1 MASLETPTFMILNT
15 FHKSR
20 YLWAFKVGQVQILR
34 ELNTVKKQEFYHVES
49 SSSDGAFSLLTPHVL
64 DKCALLIALSLMMER
79 TEAPTPDIR
88 HRVIGNELSDRDKAE
103 TQPGQLLGD
112 SGITVYYFLMYI

>member
-1 MASLETPTFMILNT
+1 MS
-15 FHKSR
+15 HR
-20 YLWAFKVGQVQILR
+20 
-34 ELNTVKKQEFYHVES
+34 VES
-49 SSSDGAFSLLTPHVL
+49 TLSDGLFSLPTLHVL
-64 DKCALLIALSLMMER
+64 YKCALLIALSLMMER
-79 TEAPTPDIR
+79 TEAPAPTPDIR